1 MKVDFEVVKI
11 YKNDIYTPYSLK
23 PKNGIYTPY
32 SLKPKNGDSR
42 EVYAIKV
49 EGEFFLLGGIGEG
62 VFICGFGGE
71 DK

>member
-11 YKNDIYTPYSLK
+11 YKNDIYTPYTLK
-23 PKNGIYTPY
+23 PK
-32 SLKPKNGDSR
+32 SGDSC

-49 EGEFFLLGGIGEG
+49 EDEFFLLGCIGEG
-62 VFICGFGGE
+62 VFICDLGRE

>member
-11 YKNDIYTPYSLK
+11 YKNDIYTPYTLN
-23 PKNGIYTPY
+23 PKN
-32 SLKPKNGDSR
+32 SDSC

-49 EGEFFLLGGIGEG
+49 ENEFFLLGGKGEG
-62 VFICGFGGE
+62 VFICDFSGE